1 MPSFWRATAF
11 ARHPY
16 DRGMATTAGRI
27 GMLREKPLHAG
38 LKRWYAE
45 AGDRVEVPVGGY
57 VIDLVRDDLLIEIQ
71 TRGFAGMRAKLV
83 SLLGAGHR
91 VRIVHPIA
99 VDRWIVQVDD
109 VGTLLARRRSPRHG
123 APVDLATELVSFPEL
138 LGRPGLE
145 IEVVLTRE
153 DELRRHV
160 PGMCWRRRGWTVV
173 ERRLVDVVERVRFTS
188 GDDLR
193 GLLPAVLPE
202 RFTTADLA
210 TGVGR
215 SEAVARQLAYCLRK
229 AGVVEAVGKRG
240 RSVEYRVLEGRGD
253 A

>member
-1 MPSFWRATAF
+1 MADADFRLHRVLLVDHYHP
-11 ARHPY
+11 AR
-16 DRGMATTAGRI
+16 GVGRI
-27 GMLREKPLHAG
+27 GDAQRRNFLRLPA
-38 LKRWYAE
+38 AE
-45 AGDRVEVPVGGY
+45 V
-57 VIDLVRDDLLIEIQ
+57 LLE
-71 TRGFAGMRAKLV
+71 
-83 SLLGAGHR
+83 AGHR

-109 VGTLLARRRSPRHG
+109 VGALLARRRSPRHG

-145 IEVVLTRE
+145 IEVLLTRE

-173 ERRLVDVVERVRFTS
+173 ERRLVEVVERVRFTS

-193 GLLPAVLPE
+193 GLLPASLPE
-202 RFTTADLA
+202 RFTSADLA

-229 AGVVEAVGKRG
+229 VGVVEAVGKRG
-240 RSVEYRVLEGRGD
+240 NAVEYRVVAVD
-253 A
+253 PQV